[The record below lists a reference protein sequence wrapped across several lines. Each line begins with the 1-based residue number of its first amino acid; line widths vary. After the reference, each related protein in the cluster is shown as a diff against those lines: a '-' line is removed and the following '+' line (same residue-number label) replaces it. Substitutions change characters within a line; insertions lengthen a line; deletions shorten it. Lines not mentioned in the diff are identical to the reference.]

1 MQNMEQNQK
10 KTKIK
15 TCQNNNTMN
24 NRTPS
29 HHLHLSP
36 NKKDKNTNKEHTD
49 TKEKTKK
56 RKRNTITKTHP
67 WSHQGSTLRA
77 VFPSPTETPVF
88 FSGLLVEFGWLLQ
101 RRGGW
106 KCMHFC
112 SSLAHRTA
120 NPENKSNS
128 GLQKGNMKREI
139 RRGSWRSELLDA
151 HHWSGLSHLTLRR
164 KKSYLL
170 FCDYYFFVFMF
181 SIFCLEFFRKR
192 VLLARKCVWEDLIF
206 LKGGG
211 LRLSHFIFRY
221 FLMCV
226 L

>member
-1 MQNMEQNQK
+1 
-10 KTKIK
+10 
-15 TCQNNNTMN
+15 MN

-29 HHLHLSP
+29 HHLHSSP

-56 RKRNTITKTHP
+56 EKETQSQKPTLEATRAQHFAL
-67 WSHQGSTLRA
+67 SFLHQLKH
-77 VFPSPTETPVF
+77 
-88 FSGLLVEFGWLLQ
+88 L
-101 RRGGW
+101 
-106 KCMHFC
+106 FC
-112 SSLAHRTA
+112 SLVFSWNMGGYCSAGVAENACTFVVLWPIEPQTPRTNQILGCRRETWSAKYGGGLGGASSLT
-120 NPENKSNS
+120 PTTDQGCPTSP
-128 GLQKGNMKREI
+128 
-139 RRGSWRSELLDA
+139 SEE
-151 HHWSGLSHLTLRR
+151 
-164 KKSYLL
+164 KKVTYF